1 MEQHRTAFIS
11 AMARVASGVSVVTS
25 DGPAGR
31 AGLTVSAMCSLSA
44 DPPAVLVCIN
54 RASHAGRIIRINGVF
69 CVNVLA
75 SHQTEIAR
83 RFAGPTV
90 QGDKFLDVGWDR
102 FITGAPALREAVAIF
117 DCNLTRGA
125 DFGSHDILIGVVAE
139 SEERSGSPLIY
150 AARTYCVP
158 AALP

>member
-1 MEQHRTAFIS
+1 M
-11 AMARVASGVSVVTS
+11 
-25 DGPAGR
+25 
-31 AGLTVSAMCSLSA
+31 
-44 DPPAVLVCIN
+44 
-54 RASHAGRIIRINGVF
+54 
-69 CVNVLA
+69 NVLA

-125 DFGSHDILIGVVAE
+125 DFGSHDILIGGRGGR
-139 SEERSGSPLIY
+139 ERSGSPLIY